1 MRRLAVPGGLVQ
13 KDGLG
18 QSDVPRRYLDP
29 EEREMPRGGGR
40 CSKSVTWAPH
50 GITAVSSGQEE
61 WSGRLRHQGEDVLWG
76 LGGMQRVSSSQI
88 QFWFQEVQGP
98 LCFPG
103 VSKEPLSLLG
113 RHEWIGPVRTFGID
127 ICGRRV
133 CSPSGL
139 SGFTGGAGLE
149 LGWPHTGGQ
158 FWASPVWVYR
168 PPPGKH
174 RSALP
179 GSQAGMLVPGGRCW
193 VLGVAHL

>member
-1 MRRLAVPGGLVQ
+1 MGWASRMSPAGIWTRKRG
-13 KDGLG
+13 
-18 QSDVPRRYLDP
+18 RCP
-29 EEREMPRGGGR
+29 EEEGDAAKASHGPLMASRPRGVEWAAQALGGR
-40 CSKSVTWAPH
+40 R
-50 GITAVSSGQEE
+50 AVGP
-61 WSGRLRHQGEDVLWG
+61 
-76 LGGMQRVSSSQI
+76 GGMQRVSSSQI

-103 VSKEPLSLLG
+103 VSKEPPSLLG
-113 RHEWIGPVRTFGID
+113 RHEWTGPARTFGID
-127 ICGRRV
+127 ICGRRA

-158 FWASPVWVYR
+158 FWASPVWVWCL
-168 PPPGKH
+168 PPGKH
-174 RSALP
+174 RSAFP